1 MKLAR
6 IALVLLVTVSFLT
19 ACENTKS
26 VLGDK
31 RTQGALLGGAIGAGT
46 GAIIGSQTGNTG
58 AGIAIGSGIGALT
71 GALIGHVLEKQE
83 QELKRIEAESY
94 RRDQELQDMIVRRN
108 AETQALVVTLAGDFL
123 FDTDS
128 STLKPGAYAKLNK
141 IAGVQHA
148 ALAAPR
154 GSGEERAD
162 PGRRQPDARLA
173 GGLRREPASR
183 EREHARRVAA
193 EPACG
198 DRSARWRWRWRG
210 RRGHH
215 AAGAGLLTASG
226 PEGPEGLPPRGG
238 QALFLP
244 AAGARPACLTQGAI
258 SP

>member
-141 IAGVQHA
+141 IAGVLNNDPSTQIVVKGHTDS
-148 ALAAPR
+148 R
-154 GSGEERAD
+154 GSEAYNMQLSQRRAEAVKNALIQAGVSPTRVSPVGYGESQPLVSENTPAAWQQN
-162 PGRRQPDARLA
+162 RRVEIEVRA
-173 GGLRREPASR
+173 GG
-183 EREHARRVAA
+183 
-193 EPACG
+193 G
-198 DRSARWRWRWRG
+198 G
-210 RRGHH
+210 GGG
-215 AAGAGLLTASG
+215 GAGTTQ
-226 PEGPEGLPPRGG
+226 
-238 QALFLP
+238 QAP
-244 AAGARPACLTQGAI
+244 AY
-258 SP
+258 